1 MWKDGEWIVVAEG
14 KNMTGV
20 ESFETIVHDFSEV
33 ATSKLRIVAKEL
45 NGRDG
50 EYRME
55 LAEVSAF
62 STKKSE

>member
-1 MWKDGEWIVVAEG
+1 M
-14 KNMTGV
+14 
-20 ESFETIVHDFSEV
+20 ESFETIVHDFEET

-55 LAEVSAF
+55 LAEISAF
-62 STKKSE
+62 STKKAE